1 MVRYFRKSEAMWREE
16 EASKALAMEGAE
28 KGDDVAG
35 IGTSIVL
42 SSGRM
47 HAFNILATEIWK
59 LCDGKTLEEIVAALG
74 EGFDVERVVLEK
86 DVSAFLN
93 ELKELDLIYEE

>member
-1 MVRYFRKSEAMWREE
+1 MWREE
-16 EASKALAMEGAE
+16 EASKEQVS
-28 KGDDVAG
+28 KGLETGEDVAD
-35 IGTSIVL
+35 IGTSIIL
-42 SSGRM
+42 SSGKM
-47 HAFNILATEIWK
+47 HAFNVLATEIWK